1 MPKSWD
7 EKYRDAKPP
16 HVTVL
21 AKAFAGVGVGERLFI
36 AAPALLDARIRA
48 IPPGRTLDPVALR
61 ADLAREHGATATCP
75 TSTAIFLRIVAE
87 RALERLDSDPTPFW
101 RVIAPDSPL
110 ARKLSCGPDFI
121 RHRRSLEAEPAIALS
136 VHTKGGHGEGRESP
150 GQRSETGVAL
160 NTVRATPV

>member
-7 EKYRDAKPP
+7 EKYRGAKPP

-21 AKAFAGVGVGERLFI
+21 AKPFAGVGAGQALFI
-36 AAPALLDARIRA
+36 ASPALLDARIRA

-61 ADLAREHGATATCP
+61 ADLARENGAAATCP

-87 RALERLDSDPTPFW
+87 RALERLAEDPTPFW
-101 RVIAPDSPL
+101 RVIAPASPL

-121 RHRRSLEAEPAIALS
+121 RHRRALEA
-136 VHTKGGHGEGRESP
+136 
-150 GQRSETGVAL
+150 Q
-160 NTVRATPV
+160 

>member
-7 EKYRDAKPP
+7 EKYRSAKPP

-21 AKAFAGVGVGERLFI
+21 QKPFAGIGAGESLFI
-36 AAPALLDARIRA
+36 ASPPLLDARIRA
-48 IPPGRTLDPVALR
+48 IPPGRTHDPVALR
-61 ADLAREHGATATCP
+61 AELARENGAVATCP

-87 RALERLDSDPTPFW
+87 RALERLADDPTPFW

-121 RHRRSLEAEPAIALS
+121 RHHRALE
-136 VHTKGGHGEGRESP
+136 
-150 GQRSETGVAL
+150 GQ
-160 NTVRATPV
+160 

>member
-7 EKYRDAKPP
+7 EKYRGAKPP

-21 AKAFAGVGVGERLFI
+21 QKPFAGVGAGARLFI
-36 AAPALLDARIRA
+36 ASPPLLDARIRA
-48 IPPGRTLDPVALR
+48 IAPGRTLDPVALR
-61 ADLAREHGATATCP
+61 AELARENGAAATCP

-87 RALERLDSDPTPFW
+87 RALERLAADPTPFW

-121 RHRRSLEAEPAIALS
+121 RHHRALEA
-136 VHTKGGHGEGRESP
+136 
-150 GQRSETGVAL
+150 Q
-160 NTVRATPV
+160 

>member
-7 EKYRDAKPP
+7 EKYRGAKPP

-21 AKAFAGVGVGERLFI
+21 AKPFAGVGAGERLFI
-36 AAPALLDARIRA
+36 ASPALLDARIRA
-48 IPPGRTLDPVALR
+48 IPEGRTCDPVALR
-61 ADLAREHGATATCP
+61 ADLAQENGAVATCP

-87 RALERLDSDPTPFW
+87 RALERLEADPTPFW

-121 RHRRSLEAEPAIALS
+121 RHRRALEA
-136 VHTKGGHGEGRESP
+136 
-150 GQRSETGVAL
+150 Q
-160 NTVRATPV
+160 

>member
-7 EKYRDAKPP
+7 EKYRGAKPP

-21 AKAFAGVGVGERLFI
+21 AKPFAGVSAGERLFI
-36 AAPALLDARIRA
+36 ASPALLDERIRA
-48 IPPGRTLDPVALR
+48 VPAGRTRDPVALR
-61 ADLAREHGATATCP
+61 ADLARENGAVATCP

-87 RALERLDSDPTPFW
+87 RALERLGDDPTPFW

-121 RHRRSLEAEPAIALS
+121 RHRRALEA
-136 VHTKGGHGEGRESP
+136 
-150 GQRSETGVAL
+150 Q
-160 NTVRATPV
+160 

>member
-7 EKYRDAKPP
+7 EKYRGAKPP

-21 AKAFAGVGVGERLFI
+21 QKPFAGTGAGERLFI
-36 AAPALLDARIRA
+36 ASPPLLDARIRA

-61 ADLAREHGATATCP
+61 AELARENGAAATCP

-87 RALERLDSDPTPFW
+87 RALERLAEDPTPFW
-101 RVIAPDSPL
+101 RVIAPESPI

-121 RHRRSLEAEPAIALS
+121 RHRRALEA
-136 VHTKGGHGEGRESP
+136 
-150 GQRSETGVAL
+150 Q
-160 NTVRATPV
+160 

>member
-7 EKYRDAKPP
+7 EKYRGAKPP

-21 AKAFAGVGVGERLFI
+21 AKPFAGVGAGERLFI
-36 AAPALLDARIRA
+36 ASPALLDERIRA
-48 IPPGRTLDPVALR
+48 IPAGRTHNPVALR
-61 ADLAREHGATATCP
+61 ADLARENGAVATCP

-87 RALERLDSDPTPFW
+87 RALERLGDDLTPFW

-121 RHRRSLEAEPAIALS
+121 RHRRALEA
-136 VHTKGGHGEGRESP
+136 
-150 GQRSETGVAL
+150 
-160 NTVRATPV
+160 

>member
-7 EKYRDAKPP
+7 DKYRSAKPP

-21 AKAFAGVGVGERLFI
+21 AKPFAGVGAGEKLFI
-36 AAPALLDARIRA
+36 ASPALLDRRIRA
-48 IPPGRTLDPVALR
+48 IPPGRTVDPVALR
-61 ADLAREHGATATCP
+61 AELARENGASATCP

-87 RALERLDSDPTPFW
+87 RALERLDADPAPFW

-121 RHRRSLEAEPAIALS
+121 RHRRALEA
-136 VHTKGGHGEGRESP
+136 
-150 GQRSETGVAL
+150 Q
-160 NTVRATPV
+160 